1 MVIQIPVILHRRISG
16 VLRHLDIE
24 DESEI
29 DLFVIYDAILND
41 GGLVCSHCGKRI
53 TVEELYE
60 QKIVIGNENGYIS
73 HIDCL
78 IGYIIKAEPVISSG
92 LAHGLFSESQVRQ
105 DLLSRPFESI
115 ILDIS
120 RACSYKRLSLS
131 KQNLECSKFIASESN
146 IIQER
151 NNYNLEQLL
160 TYLDM
165 TLPDFTYSDVN

>member
-1 MVIQIPVILHRRISG
+1 MH
-16 VLRHLDIE
+16 IE

-29 DLFVIYDAILND
+29 DLYVIYDAIING
-41 GGLVCSHCGKRI
+41 GGLICSHCGKRI
-53 TVEELYE
+53 IVEELYE
-60 QKIVIGNENGYIS
+60 QKIVIGNEEGYIS

-120 RACSYKRLSLS
+120 R
-131 KQNLECSKFIASESN
+131 
-146 IIQER
+146 
-151 NNYNLEQLL
+151 
-160 TYLDM
+160 
-165 TLPDFTYSDVN
+165 